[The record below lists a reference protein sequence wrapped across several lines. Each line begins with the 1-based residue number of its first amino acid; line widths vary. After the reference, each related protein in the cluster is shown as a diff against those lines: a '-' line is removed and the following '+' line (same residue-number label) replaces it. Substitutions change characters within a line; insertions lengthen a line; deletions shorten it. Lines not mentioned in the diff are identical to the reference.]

1 MQTAPVPTP
10 SRRPSRAEQIL
21 QADVRRFEEYR
32 ADRIAACPRTV
43 EVLDTAWARL
53 DRELDEVLRA
63 GLYGLIFTL
72 GVYQEA
78 RHELDPDEADMVF
91 LFLVGDLR

>member
-10 SRRPSRAEQIL
+10 GRCPSRAEQIL

-43 EVLDTAWARL
+43 EVLDAAWARL
-53 DRELDEVLRA
+53 DRELDERLRA
-63 GLYGLIFTL
+63 GLHDLLFTL
-72 GVYQEA
+72 GVFQDT
-78 RHELDPDEADMVF
+78 RHEITQEEADMVF
-91 LFLVGDLR
+91 LFLVGDLS